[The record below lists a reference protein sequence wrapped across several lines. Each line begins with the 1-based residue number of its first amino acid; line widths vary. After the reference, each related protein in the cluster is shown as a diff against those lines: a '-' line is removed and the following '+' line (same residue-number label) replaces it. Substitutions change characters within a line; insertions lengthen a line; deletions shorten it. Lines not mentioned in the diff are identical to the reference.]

1 MFPQQL
7 PIKKEKGR
15 KDAPLSTSTASF
27 RSFLPVDSVLWCG
40 GWGFF
45 VLFRARWRTSQHH
58 ADCVASES
66 SSADSHG
73 RVSWTLPIQ
82 TAGTGCVNLLTRRQ
96 LSKWHN
102 GLRLKQAAL
111 YQWRFDFSDF
121 LIPTPH
127 YSLLS
132 LTRCNNFSIAA
143 DASGHSVLTVYLFYC
158 LHLFCFKIY

>member
-1 MFPQQL
+1 MHRDNTL
-7 PIKKEKGR
+7 PSLESVGQWRHVSTTTTNKKRERKKGR
-15 KDAPLSTSTASF
+15 STEHIYSKLSLFPPCWFSA
-27 RSFLPVDSVLWCG
+27 LMWGVG
-40 GWGFF
+40 GL

-58 ADCVASES
+58 AGCVASES

-102 GLRLKQAAL
+102 CQRPKQAAL
-111 YQWRFDFSDF
+111 YRWRFDFSDF
-121 LIPTPH
+121 LIPTPQ

-132 LTRCNNFSIAA
+132 LTRCNNFS
-143 DASGHSVLTVYLFYC
+143 SL
-158 LHLFCFKIY
+158 